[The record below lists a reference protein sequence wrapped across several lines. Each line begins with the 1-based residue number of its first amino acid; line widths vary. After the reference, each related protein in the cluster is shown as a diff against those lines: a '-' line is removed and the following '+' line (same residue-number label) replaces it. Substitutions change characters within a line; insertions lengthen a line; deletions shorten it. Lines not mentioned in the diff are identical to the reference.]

1 MCSPRYQQL
10 LVCNNNQVH
19 KSVKHTTLSL
29 CGGLAGWRRRLEERV
44 AVCHTLRPRGPLDT
58 CLRPQGHDRPRQL
71 VCFGEVQAE
80 TERIWG
86 CGAGGW
92 DYRWAAVDRRED
104 GCTGGGWGWSC
115 GLL

>member
-1 MCSPRYQQL
+1 M
-10 LVCNNNQVH
+10 
-19 KSVKHTTLSL
+19 
-29 CGGLAGWRRRLEERV
+29 

-92 DYRWAAVDRRED
+92 DYRWAAVDGRED